1 MVKQLNTNTERHA
14 EKAENLSFC
23 RGIKLLHIRDRVE
36 ELLSFIGRSGLFEEY
51 TIHDIRHIDEMLG
64 IVDWLIPASTKEK
77 LTHAEWLMLTLAIY
91 FHDLGMVVTK
101 KEYEDRMKSGF
112 REYRADV
119 LKNADP
125 VSYEALSKD
134 DSFLY
139 QEFVRENHAKR
150 INSWIEG
157 RMDPDLGN
165 SEQVFK
171 EIQITLSSLDKK
183 FKKDLALICESHHE
197 DDIED
202 FEKYKTKVL
211 YGNDENARV
220 NLNYIAIILRTADLL
235 HITNDRTPSL
245 SMKII
250 NVTNPKSVMEWK
262 KQMAV
267 RAVAPKD
274 RRNEEGNIDDSLE
287 KDTIEI
293 TAYFEGAD
301 TAEAYF
307 GLSAYLKYAQGE
319 FAKCNAT
326 VAKAKKTEGTSNYD
340 FPWKKIDETNI
351 ETVGFETKKLQFTLE
366 QESIL
371 RLLVGHTLYNDS
383 SVVVRELVQ
392 NSIDAVK
399 LQKEIDKANR
409 NKLTDGKIIVAWNSK
424 NRTLSFSDN
433 GTGMT
438 IHDIENY
445 LLKVGS
451 SKYRDDSLKKQFP
464 NFSSI
469 SRFGIG
475 ILTCFMIADEIDITT
490 SSPEQG
496 EANIVNLRNVNGNYL
511 LRKVEKNSIE
521 KFIRKHGTIV
531 QLHVRN
537 DVDMTNLAK
546 DLKKW
551 IVLPD
556 IPVFLTEDNSAEI
569 QIGFNSLSDVLI
581 SSLSNAGIKVDGE
594 NYAIFE
600 ETSGNVTVAFAIKHW
615 KYLSDWSLMNVSDVK
630 KSTRDEDYLPIG
642 TCIEG
647 IRVEFTTPGYTSP
660 SILAIANVRNSKYKT
675 NVARSAIELDANK
688 EFLSDIYNV
697 YASYLKSQM
706 DELHKKKYSKSW
718 ALKECQHLMRPL
730 FHNIYDRVQNDPVDE
745 DILVQSLAQL
755 ECIILENQGERSF
768 ISAEATSNLS
778 EINIFECKM
787 FQAIQLLFQ
796 EIPSTATLNS
806 IVNVA
811 CAEDRFLDGVRNII
825 CNYDSSHI
833 LHQYALKEKEISSIE
848 VNRSQRRI
856 HLTFSNKASRWK
868 SYEAS
873 LRRYETIY
881 IPQNDF
887 VVEGLENE
895 IGVRTIGGIYLNSNS
910 DLCKYLI
917 EKIEV
922 LSKQENGSTL
932 INILLIYIFQTNLL
946 ENVYQNRPAEDI
958 LKQALNLES
967 DMFTSLWKVLD
978 IEEFSKV
985 VLAKNHSIYSI
996 HNWSR
1001 DKKSGYETDEYLFI
1015 H

>member
-1 MVKQLNTNTERHA
+1 MVKQLNTNAERHA

-23 RGIKLLHIRDRVE
+23 RGIKLLHIRDCVE

-64 IVDWLIPASTKEK
+64 IVDWLIPATTKEK

-101 KEYEDRMKSGF
+101 KEYEGRMHSGF
-112 REYRADV
+112 SEYRADI

-125 VSYEALSKD
+125 VSFEALSKD
-134 DSFLY
+134 DAFLY

-157 RMDPDLGN
+157 RLDLDLGD
-165 SEQVFK
+165 SEQVFT
-171 EIQITLSSLDKK
+171 EIQSILSNLDKK

-197 DDIED
+197 DDIDD
-202 FEKYKTKVL
+202 FDKYKTKVL

-250 NVTNPKSVMEWK
+250 NVSNPKSVMEWK

-274 RRNEEGNIDDSLE
+274 RRNDEGNIDDTLE

-307 GLSAYLKYAQGE
+307 GLSAYLKYAQSE
-319 FAKCNAT
+319 FAKCNAIIT
-326 VAKAKKTEGTSNYD
+326 KAKKTEGTANYD
-340 FPWKKIDETNI
+340 FPWKKIDEANI

-409 NKLTDGKIIVAWNSK
+409 NKSTDGKIKVAWNSK
-424 NRTLSFSDN
+424 TRILSFSDN

-438 IHDIENY
+438 IHEIENY

-451 SKYRDDSLKKQFP
+451 SKYREDWLKKRFP

-490 SSPEQG
+490 NSPDQN

-511 LRKVEKNSIE
+511 LRKVEKNTLE
-521 KFIRKHGTIV
+521 KSIRKHGTIV

-537 DVDMTNLAK
+537 DVDMTSLAK

-556 IPVFLTEDNSAEI
+556 IPVFLAEDDGSEV
-569 QIGFNSLSDVLI
+569 QIGFNSLRDVLI
-581 SSLSNAGIKVDGE
+581 NSLSNAGIKVDGE

-600 ETSGNVTVAFAIKHW
+600 GTSGNVTIAFAIKHW
-615 KYLSDWSLMNVSDVK
+615 KYLSDWSLMNVSDIQK
-630 KSTRDEDYLPIG
+630 TNHDEDHLPIG

-647 IRVEFTTPGYTSP
+647 IRVEFTSPGYTSP

-706 DELHKKKYSKSW
+706 DVLREKNYSKSW

-730 FHNIYDRVQNDPVDE
+730 LHNVYDRSQNDPVDE

-755 ECIILENQGERSF
+755 ECIILENGTDRSF
-768 ISAEATSNLS
+768 ISAKEASSLK

-811 CAEDRFLDGVRNII
+811 CTDDHFLDGVSNIV
-825 CNYDSSHI
+825 CNYDSSYI
-833 LHQYALKEKEISSIE
+833 LHHYALKEKEVSSIK

-856 HLTFSNKASRWK
+856 QLTFSDKAHRWNA
-868 SYEAS
+868 YNATH
-873 LRRYETIY
+873 RRYETIY

-887 VVEGLENE
+887 IIEGLDNE
-895 IGVRTIGGIYLNSNS
+895 VGVRTIGGIYLSSNS
-910 DLCKYLI
+910 DLCKYLV
-917 EKIEV
+917 EKIEQ
-922 LSKQENGSTL
+922 LSKQENGSAL
-932 INILLIYIFQTNLL
+932 INIFLIYVFQTNLL
-946 ENVYQNRPAEDI
+946 ENTYQNRPAEDV

-967 DMFTSLWKVLD
+967 DTFTSLWKVLD

-1001 DKKSGYETDEYLFI
+1001 NTKNGYEMNQYLFDF
-1015 H
+1015 

>member
-1 MVKQLNTNTERHA
+1 MVKQLTTIAEQNA

-23 RGIKLLHIRDRVE
+23 SGIKLLHIRSRVE

-51 TIHDIRHIDEMLG
+51 TVHDIRHIDEMLG
-64 IVDWLIPASTKEK
+64 MVDWLIPSVTKEK
-77 LTHAEWLMLTLAIY
+77 MTHAEWLMLTLAIY

-101 KEYEDRMKSGF
+101 KEYEDRMQSGF
-112 REYRADV
+112 SEYKADI

-125 VSYEALSKD
+125 VSYESLSNND
-134 DSFLY
+134 PFLY

-150 INSWIEG
+150 INSWIDG
-157 RMDPDLGN
+157 RLNLVLGN
-165 SEQVFK
+165 SEQVFT
-171 EIQITLSSLDKK
+171 EIQNLLSNLDKK

-197 DDIED
+197 DDIDD

-250 NVTNPKSVMEWK
+250 NVTNPKSIMEWK

-293 TAYFEGAD
+293 TAYFEGAE

-307 GLSAYLKYAQGE
+307 GLSAYLKYAQSE
-319 FAKCNAT
+319 FAKCNAIVT
-326 VAKAKKTEGTSNYD
+326 KAKKSEGTSNYD

-399 LQKEIDKANR
+399 LQKEIDRANKR
-409 NKLTDGKIIVAWNSK
+409 AITDGKITVAWNSK
-424 NRTLSFSDN
+424 SRILSFTDN

-438 IHDIENY
+438 IQEIENY

-451 SKYRDDSLKKQFP
+451 SKYREDWLKKQFP
-464 NFSSI
+464 SFSSI

-490 SSPEQG
+490 NSTAQN

-511 LRKVEKNSIE
+511 LRKVEKNTVE
-521 KFIRKHGTIV
+521 KSIRKHGTIV

-537 DVDMTNLAK
+537 DVDMTNLAM

-551 IVLPD
+551 IVLPE
-556 IPVFLTEDNSAEI
+556 IPVFLSENDSPEI
-569 QIGFNSLSDVLI
+569 RIGFNSLREVLVNY
-581 SSLSNAGIKVDGE
+581 LSTAGIKVDEE
-594 NYAIFE
+594 NYSIYE
-600 ETSGNVTVAFAIKHW
+600 GSTGNVSVAFAIKHW
-615 KYLSDWSLMNVSDVK
+615 KYFSDWTLMNVSDIQK
-630 KSTRDEDYLPIG
+630 AKRDENHLPIG

-647 IRVEFTTPGYTSP
+647 IRVEFTTPGYTTP
-660 SILAIANVRNSKYKT
+660 SILAIANVKNSKYKT
-675 NVARSAIELDANK
+675 NVARSAIELDTNK
-688 EFLSDIYNV
+688 EFLADIYDV
-697 YASYLKSQM
+697 YASYLNSQM
-706 DELHKKKYSKSW
+706 DGLLERDFSKSW
-718 ALKECQHLMRPL
+718 ALKECQHLMGPL
-730 FHNIYDRVQNDPVDE
+730 LHSTYDRSQNAPVDE
-745 DILVQSLAQL
+745 DILVASLAKL
-755 ECIILENQGERSF
+755 ECLILENDQQRSF
-768 ISAEATSNLS
+768 ISAQEAAKLDVL
-778 EINIFECKM
+778 NIFECKM

-796 EIPSTATLNS
+796 EIPSAATLNS
-806 IVNVA
+806 IVNIT
-811 CAEDRFLDGVRNII
+811 CTEDHFLEGLTNII
-825 CNYDSSHI
+825 CNYDNSNV
-833 LHQYALKEKEISSIE
+833 LHQYALRNKEVSSIK

-856 HLTFSNKASRWK
+856 HLTYTSKSDRW
-868 SYEAS
+868 STYEPYY
-873 LRRYETIY
+873 RRNETIY
-881 IPQNDF
+881 IPKNEF
-887 VVEGLENE
+887 IIEGLEGE
-895 IGVRTIGGIYLNSNS
+895 IGVKTKGGIYLNSDS
-910 DLCKYLI
+910 ELCKYLI
-917 EKIEV
+917 EKINV
-922 LSKQENGSTL
+922 LSALENGSVL
-932 INILLIYIFQTNLL
+932 VNILLIYVFQTNLL
-946 ENVYQNRPAEDI
+946 ENVYLNRSAEDV

-967 DMFTSLWKVLD
+967 ETFASLWKILD

-985 VLAKNHSIYSI
+985 VLAKTHSIYSI
-996 HNWSR
+996 DNWTRNKNNSYER
-1001 DKKSGYETDEYLFI
+1001 DEFFYSY
-1015 H
+1015 